1 MDWGLTSAA
10 AIMMVAPVLII
21 FLALQRQYDQTIA
34 DYNEVRE
41 KQTEAQQALD
51 LEASEKGE
59 RYVLQSTPAEPIS
72 PAFPNRLAVIIL
84 GMIVSVIFSIGA
96 VLVSEALD
104 GKVRGIR
111 DLKLLTGMPPI
122 AVIPVLESQQAK
134 FRRTLAWS
142 TSIIGVT
149 ALLVVMISIQV

>member
-1 MDWGLTSAA
+1 
-10 AIMMVAPVLII
+10 
-21 FLALQRQYDQTIA
+21 
-34 DYNEVRE
+34 
-41 KQTEAQQALD
+41 
-51 LEASEKGE
+51 
-59 RYVLQSTPAEPIS
+59 VLQSTPAEPAS

-122 AVIPVLESQQAK
+122 AVIPVLESRQAK
-134 FRRTLAWS
+134 SRRTMAWS
-142 TSIIGVT
+142 TSIVGVT
-149 ALLVVMISIQV
+149 ALLIVMISIQI